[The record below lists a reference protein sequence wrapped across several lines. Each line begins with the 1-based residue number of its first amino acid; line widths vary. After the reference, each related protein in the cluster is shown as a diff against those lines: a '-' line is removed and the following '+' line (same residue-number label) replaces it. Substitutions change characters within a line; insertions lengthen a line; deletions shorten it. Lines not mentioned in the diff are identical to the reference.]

1 MAKPSEQT
9 VTMPVY
15 MSRFRCIGSACE
27 STCCAGWNL
36 PVDRETY
43 DRYQHLLDPEL
54 KRHVTKIEQPAS
66 SKEWAL
72 LELRQPEQIC
82 HFLTQDQLCGLQ
94 LRGGEQLLCA
104 TCATYPRV
112 SIVVDSDVY
121 QAGDLSCP
129 EVVRLALF
137 RPQAMK
143 LVRRNEPACTRRQP
157 AAEITTATAGQG
169 DVMAFFPLIR
179 GLSVQLLQRQE
190 ASIEARLTALGQALD
205 ELSQVLGEQTWS
217 SGEERDRLTSAG
229 TLTEAAIWRAFQVRA
244 SDAAPPRVASVPVE
258 LLKGLEA
265 ERFFGQGPST
275 RYLAQ
280 VQRIL
285 DSVAGYEEAWETLYR
300 PYVAGRPH
308 VLENMLVNHVYA
320 STFPFVIGRSF
331 FDEYL
336 MFATRFAVTKAH
348 IVGMAAAQGRLTDEL
363 VVDIVHMLWRALD
376 HNSQYQNHV
385 LDLVRRRGYTSMLT
399 IPTLLAS

>member
-1 MAKPSEQT
+1 MAKPSQQT

-27 STCCAGWNL
+27 STCCAGWAV

-43 DRYQHLLDPEL
+43 DSYQRSLDPQL
-54 KRHVTKIEQPAS
+54 KGHVIKIEHPAS

-72 LELRQPEQIC
+72 LELRQPEQTC
-82 HFLTQDQLCGLQ
+82 HFLTQDQLCSLQ
-94 LRGGEQLLCA
+94 IRGGEQLLCV

-112 SIVVDSDVY
+112 STVVDSDVY

-129 EVVRLALF
+129 EVARLALF
-137 RPQAMK
+137 RPEAMK
-143 LVRRNEPACTRRQP
+143 LTRRNEPACTRRQP
-157 AAEITTATAGQG
+157 AAEITTVTASEG

-190 ASIEARLTALGQALD
+190 ACIEARLIALGQALD
-205 ELSQVLGEQTWS
+205 RLSQALGEQSWS
-217 SGEERDRLTSAG
+217 SGEERDRFTSAG
-229 TLTEAAIWRAFQVRA
+229 KLSEAAIWRAFQTRA
-244 SDAAPPRVASVPVE
+244 FDAAPQQDASLPVE
-258 LLKGLEA
+258 LLKGLET
-265 ERFFGQGPST
+265 ERFFGRGASA

-280 VQRIL
+280 VRRIL
-285 DSVAGYEEAWETLYR
+285 DAVAGYDEARETLYR
-300 PYVAGRPH
+300 PYVARRSQ
-308 VLENMLVNHVYA
+308 VLENRLVNQVYA

-331 FDEYL
+331 FDEYV

-363 VVDIVHMLWRALD
+363 VVDVVHMLWRALD
-376 HNSQYQNHV
+376 HTAPYQNHV
-385 LDLVRRRGYTSMLT
+385 LELVRRRGYTSMAT
-399 IPTLLAS
+399 IPTLVAS